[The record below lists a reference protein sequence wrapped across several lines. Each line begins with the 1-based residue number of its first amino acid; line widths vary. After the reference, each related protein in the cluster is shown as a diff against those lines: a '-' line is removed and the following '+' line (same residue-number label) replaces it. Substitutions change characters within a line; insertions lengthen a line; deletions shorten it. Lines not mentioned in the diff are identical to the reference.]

1 MTKRSF
7 GKTKDGTEV
16 YLYTLTNSKG
26 LKAEI
31 TNYGANL
38 VNLVIPKKEGTP
50 RDVVLGFDDVSGY
63 ESNPSFF
70 GALIAPSANR
80 IAKAEFVLD
89 GIQYHL
95 KKNNGE
101 NNLHS
106 DEEQGSHKRIWKVKE
121 EEGGVTFF
129 LSNEDGE
136 LGFPGKK
143 EFQVTYVLTE
153 ENELKI
159 SYKAVSDKNTIINP
173 TNHSYFNLKGHD
185 QGTIEDHTICL
196 YASHYTPA
204 DQQSIPYGDIVSVE
218 GTPMDLREE
227 TVVRENIDSDFQQ
240 LVFAGGY
247 DHNWV
252 TDNYNKEVRKI
263 AEVKSPDKDC
273 TMEVYTDLP
282 GVQFYAGNFIDP
294 QKGKQGAFYNKRSGL
309 CLETQCY
316 PDSIHKENFPSVV
329 YGPDRSYKSTTIY
342 KFIL

>member
-1 MTKRSF
+1 MLKRSF
-7 GKTKDGTEV
+7 GQTKEGKEV
-16 YLYTLTNSKG
+16 YLYTLENKKG

-38 VNLVIPKKEGTP
+38 VNLIFTDGEGKE

-63 ESNPSFF
+63 EKNPSFF
-70 GALIAPSANR
+70 GAVIAPSANR
-80 IAKAEFVLD
+80 IAKASFTLD
-89 GIQYHL
+89 GNTYQL

-106 DEEQGSHKRIWKVKE
+106 DEELGSHKRIWEV
-121 EEGGVTFF
+121 EEGKDEVTFI
-129 LSNEDGE
+129 LNYEDGE

-143 EFQVTYVLTE
+143 EFRVTYSLNE

-159 SYKAVSDKNTIINP
+159 SYHGTSDKNTVINP

-185 QGTIEDHTICL
+185 QGKIEDHSIL
-196 YASHYTPA
+196 LFASNYTPA
-204 DQQSIPYGDIVSVE
+204 DRESIPYGEIASVE

-227 TVVRENIDSDFQQ
+227 TVIGEKIDSDFEQ
-240 LVFAGGY
+240 LNFAAGY

-252 TDNYNKEVRKI
+252 TDQYDGKVRRI
-263 AEVKSPDKDC
+263 AQVKSPKQDC
-273 TMEVYTDLP
+273 IMEVYTDLP
-282 GVQFYAGNFIDP
+282 GVQFYAGNFIDE
-294 QKGKQGAFYNKRSGL
+294 QKGKNGAEYGKRSGL

-329 YGPDRSYKSTTIY
+329 YGPNRVYQSVTIY
-342 KFIL
+342 KFL